1 MRILVLAP
9 HHDDETIGC
18 GGTLACLAAA
28 GAEIL
33 VSHVFDGSTGI
44 AGLSADACR
53 EARRA
58 EAAAAMEI
66 LGCRL
71 LPGLDVPDRT
81 LHEPGALMRP
91 LIALLRRTCPAL
103 LIGPHA
109 GDRDHEHR
117 LVAAAMEE
125 AFWMAASPMFPELGA
140 PCPPLSALLGYEV
153 WTPIADPALAVD
165 IGAGDGSG
173 TELKRAALTC
183 YASQDREAGWP
194 AGGMGL
200 SAYRGTTL
208 LGGGLAEAF
217 TLRRMRLDARQLI
230 DLFNSPGTAK

>member
-1 MRILVLAP
+1 MRVLVLAP

-18 GGTLACLAAA
+18 GGTLAGFAAA
-28 GAEIL
+28 GAEVL

-44 AGLSADACR
+44 ADLTAAACR

-58 EAAAAMEI
+58 EAEAAARI

-71 LPGLDVPDRT
+71 LPGLDLPDRMP
-81 LHEPGALMRP
+81 HEPGALIRP
-91 LIALLRRTCPAL
+91 LIALLRRTRPTL
-103 LIGPHA
+103 LLGPHA

-125 AFWMAASPMFPELGA
+125 AFWMASSPMFPELGV
-140 PCPPLSALLGYEV
+140 PCAPLSALLGYEV
-153 WTPIADPALAVD
+153 WTPIADAALTVD
-165 IGAGDGSG
+165 ITAQA
-173 TELKRAALTC
+173 ERKRAALSC
-183 YASQDREAGWP
+183 YVSQDDASGWG

-200 SAYRGTTL
+200 STYRGTTL

-217 TLRRMRLDARQLI
+217 TLRRMRLDARDLI
-230 DLFNSPGTAK
+230 DLFNSPGAAK

>member
-1 MRILVLAP
+1 MLILVLAP

-18 GGTLACLAAA
+18 GGTLAGLAAA

-33 VSHVFDGSTGI
+33 VAHVFDGSTGI
-44 AGLSADACR
+44 AGLTAAACR

-58 EAAAAMEI
+58 EAAAAAEV

-81 LHEPGALMRP
+81 LHEPGALIRP
-91 LIALLRRTCPAL
+91 LIALLRRTCPTL
-103 LIGPHA
+103 LLGPHA

-125 AFWMAASPMFPELGA
+125 AFWMAASPMFPELGT

-153 WTPIADPALAVD
+153 WTPIVDPALAVD
-165 IGAGDGSG
+165 IAAGA
-173 TELKRAALTC
+173 ERKRAALSC
-183 YASQDREAGWP
+183 YASQDHASGWP
-194 AGGMGL
+194 AGAMGL

-208 LGGGLAEAF
+208 LGGGIAEAF
-217 TLRRMRLDARQLI
+217 TLRRMQLGARELI
-230 DLFNSPGTAK
+230 DLFNLPGTAK

>member
-18 GGTLACLAAA
+18 GGTLAGLAAA

-44 AGLSADACR
+44 AGLTTAACR

-58 EAAAAMEI
+58 EAAAAAAV

-71 LPGLDVPDRT
+71 LPGLDMPDRT
-81 LHEPGALMRP
+81 LHEPRSLIRP

-103 LIGPHA
+103 LLGPHA

-153 WTPIADPALAVD
+153 WTPIGDPALAVD
-165 IGAGDGSG
+165 IAAGA
-173 TELKRAALTC
+173 ERKRAALSC
-183 YASQDREAGWP
+183 YASQDHASGWP
-194 AGGMGL
+194 AGAMGL

-208 LGGGLAEAF
+208 LGGGIAEAF
-217 TLRRMRLDARQLI
+217 TLRRMRLGARELI
-230 DLFNSPGTAK
+230 DLFNLPGTVK